1 LLLDRLLRGMVA
13 YSETDQLWGET
24 AGFSTPLRFGRND
37 GIKVRMANQEAS
49 VEMTVDWGGKLVR
62 LAATSTVLVPQVAA
76 DPERAQ
82 IDEGD
87 E

>member
-1 LLLDRLLRGMVA
+1 
-13 YSETDQLWGET
+13 
-24 AGFSTPLRFGRND
+24 
-37 GIKVRMANQEAS
+37 MANQEAS

-76 DPERAQ
+76 DPERAE